1 MLNNIIDFAFKEG
14 NKKCI
19 NFSGNTTLWCYKLKH
34 LDFFT
39 KNSLQRSEQH
49 LLKCCYF
56 EVGNLTIIVVHSK
69 NGGNIHQSHK
79 EIYPNEIELKFLLFL
94 DLDIAMVK
102 YHLGFMINMTSFLS
116 LMYKC
121 KTFTVTFHDL
131 SFMELYHLI
140 SFILQNHLLLF

>member
-56 EVGNLTIIVVHSK
+56 EVG
-69 NGGNIHQSHK
+69 QSN
-79 EIYPNEIELKFLLFL
+79 YYRCTLKKWR
-94 DLDIAMVK
+94 K
-102 YHLGFMINMTSFLS
+102 YS
-116 LMYKC
+116 
-121 KTFTVTFHDL
+121 TVTQRNLPERNRIKVPTFFGFGYRYGKISPRFYDKHDEFSFFNVQMQNFHGNV
-131 SFMELYHLI
+131 S
-140 SFILQNHLLLF
+140 